1 MLLNSAS
8 LRSLYTGFSTAF
20 QAGFAGVSPQYQQ
33 VAQTVP
39 SSTRSNEYGWLGS
52 MPRIREWIG
61 DRVVNNIATHSYT
74 IKNRSF
80 EATVGVDRDDID
92 DDNIGIYS
100 PLFSELGRNGASFPD
115 ELVWAL
121 LKAGFS
127 TLCYDGQYFFDTD
140 HPVLDANGNVQSVS
154 NSGGGS
160 GTPWFLMDV
169 TRAIKP
175 IIYQERRPFSNLV
188 RMDAAT
194 DEVVFSRKE
203 YRYGID
209 GRCNVG
215 FGFWQLAY
223 GSKQTLD
230 ATSYEAARVALGSF
244 TGDGGRPLGI
254 KPTLLVVPPALEGAA
269 NRILKSTTKANGET
283 NEWAG
288 TAEILVVP
296 WLATS

>member
-20 QAGFAGVSPQYQQ
+20 QAGFGGVSPQYQR

-74 IKNRSF
+74 IKNRTF
-80 EATVGVDRDDID
+80 ESTVGVDRDDLD
-92 DDNIGIYS
+92 DDNLGIYS
-100 PLFSELGRNGASFPD
+100 PLFSELGRNAASFPD

-127 TLCYDGQYFFDTD
+127 TPCYDGQYFFDTD
-140 HPVLDANGNVQSVS
+140 HPVLDANGNAQSVS

-160 GTPWFLMDV
+160 GTPWFLMDA

-175 IIYQERRPFSNLV
+175 IIYQERRSFSNLV

-230 ATSYEAARVALGSF
+230 ATAYEAARVALGSF

-254 KPTLLVVPPALEGAA
+254 TPTLLVVPPALEGAA

-288 TAEILVVP
+288 TAEVLVVP
-296 WLATS
+296 WLAAA